1 MVVEWNR
8 IEFSFPSWLHENY
21 LFLQASVIT
30 LLDCILLEGEGLCP
44 LW

>member
-8 IEFSFPSWLHENY
+8 IDFSFPSWLHENY
-21 LFLQASVIT
+21 QFLQASVIT
-30 LLDCILLEGEGLCP
+30 LLDCTLLEGEGLCP